1 MFSLF
6 PCLTVARCRLGADKY
21 VAPLVHHADQGYDL
35 ADPALT
41 EAQRSLLAFP
51 DRWLNRNRREGRS
64 DADEK
69 SWGQA
74 ERVERAVAE
83 GIGPDGWA
91 RL

>member
-51 DRWLNRNRREGRS
+51 DQWLNRNRREGRS

-83 GIGPDGWA
+83 GIGTDGWA